1 MKMNSSK
8 LGKRNKRGFSLVE
21 LLVVVVVIGILAAF
35 AAPRYMDSIATA
47 QTNKQAAAVALVEKA
62 KDAYVTSLYQSG
74 TLTGGTAYIT
84 TFNGLAEQ
92 AKLDLLSPFA
102 SGSLT
107 ISNLVKGTGQSSF
120 TVGTITNDTGA
131 TGTIQRT
138 RAAFVP

>member
-8 LGKRNKRGFSLVE
+8 LGKRKAQGFSLVE

-35 AAPRYMDSIATA
+35 AAPRYMDSIVAS
-47 QTNKQAAAVALVEKA
+47 QTSKQAAAVALVEKA
-62 KDAYVTSLYQSG
+62 KDAYITSLYQSG

-84 TFNGLAEQ
+84 TFNGLADQ
-92 AKLDLLSPFA
+92 GKLDLLSPFA

-107 ISNLVKGTGQSSF
+107 ITNVLKGTGMSTF

-131 TGTIQRT
+131 TGTASRT
-138 RAAFVP
+138 RAAFAP